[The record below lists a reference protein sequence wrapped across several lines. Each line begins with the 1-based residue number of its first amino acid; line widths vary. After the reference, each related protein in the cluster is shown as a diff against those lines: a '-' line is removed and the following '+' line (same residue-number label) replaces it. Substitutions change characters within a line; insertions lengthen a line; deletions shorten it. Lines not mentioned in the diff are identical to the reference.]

1 MNNKQKKVVAGMVAG
16 FCVLSSQTLV
26 QYGLLGNLGVIAK
39 NSSSLQAFGTGDG
52 KDLRYMIIDHEAKI
66 TGFINT
72 NVTHTIIIPKEVEQ
86 CGRMYPVT
94 SIGGMAFASNTKL
107 VNLTI
112 PDTVKNMDNMV
123 CLNCRNL
130 RTVTILSSEIEIGQN
145 VFKDCNNLTTVR
157 IPACAEKLKNKLIAA
172 GIRPEQI
179 IELEYGVLDG
189 ADCYNK
195 CKYEIKED
203 DDAEEQKEN
212 STTVYEEDDDSFYIE
227 GDGFYD
233 DERIVN
239 LLPPL

>member
-1 MNNKQKKVVAGMVAG
+1 MNNKQKKVVAGMMAG

-72 NVTHTIIIPKEVEQ
+72 NVTLTIIIPKEVEQ

-94 SIGGMAFASNTKL
+94 SIGGMAFVSNTKL

-112 PDTVKNMDNMV
+112 PHTVKNIDNMA
-123 CLNCRNL
+123 CWNCKNL
-130 RTVTILSSEIEIGQN
+130 STVNILSSEIEIGQD

-157 IPACAEKLKNKLIAA
+157 IPACAEKLRNKLIAA
-172 GIRPEQI
+172 GISNEKI
-179 IELEYGVLDG
+179 IEFEYRVLDE
-189 ADCYNK
+189 ANVYNK
-195 CKYEIKED
+195 YRYEK
-203 DDAEEQKEN
+203 K
-212 STTVYEEDDDSFYIE
+212 EDDDSFYIE
-227 GDGFYD
+227 DDGFSD
-233 DERIVN
+233 DERTVD
-239 LLPPL
+239 LVPPL